1 MVRAAERLAVSR
13 PVVSRTIA
21 NLEQLL
27 AVQLLD
33 RTARGVAPTMFGEAL
48 LRHATVVFDELRQ
61 GLDAIAFL
69 KDPQA
74 GELRIACTEVWA
86 AGVVPAAIERLMH
99 RAPRVRVRMEQVTAQ
114 TQFGLL
120 RERRCE
126 LAVTRLLADAPD
138 PDIDMVPLFREPLV
152 VIAGA
157 RSPWT
162 RRPKLKLSDL
172 VDAPWIVSS
181 LELEDGSPFV
191 KAFRAA
197 KLPLPAA
204 TIVSN
209 SLHLRNAL
217 LAGGKFL
224 SLVPGSALH
233 FGVQQTLLA
242 ALPVR
247 LPRWHLPTG
256 IFSLKG
262 RLLSPTAQLFVDCVR
277 EVSTPLARRHDWL
290 P

>member
-1 MVRAAERLAVSR
+1 MVRAAERLSVSR

-21 NLEQLL
+21 QLEQLL
-27 AVQLLD
+27 AVRLLD
-33 RTARGVAPTMFGEAL
+33 RTARGVTPTMFGEAL
-48 LRHATVVFDELRQ
+48 LRHATGVFDELRQ

-86 AGVVPAAIERLMH
+86 AGLVPAAIERLMQ
-99 RAPRVRVRMEQVTAQ
+99 RAPRVRVRMEQGTAQ

-126 LAVTRLLADAPD
+126 LVVSRLLTDTPE
-138 PDIDMVPLFREPLV
+138 PDIDMVPLFHEPLCV
-152 VIAGA
+152 VAGA
-157 RSPWT
+157 RSSWA
-162 RRPKLKLSDL
+162 RRHKLRLSDL

-181 LELEDGSPFV
+181 LELEEGSPFTT
-191 KAFRAA
+191 AFRAA
-197 KLPLPAA
+197 KLLPPAA

-217 LAGGKFL
+217 LASGKFL

-242 ALPVR
+242 TLPIR

-256 IFSLKG
+256 VFSLKG

-277 EVSTPLARRHDWL
+277 EVATPLARRHDWR